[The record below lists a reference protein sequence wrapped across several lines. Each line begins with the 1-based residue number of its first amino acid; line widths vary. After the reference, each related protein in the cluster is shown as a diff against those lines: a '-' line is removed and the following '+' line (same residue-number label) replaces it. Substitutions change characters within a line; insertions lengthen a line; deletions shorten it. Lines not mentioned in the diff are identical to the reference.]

1 MAKKITTEQIQKM
14 YEIMYTIRR
23 FEQEGVRLYRQ
34 GLIRGYYHPYWGEE
48 AIAVG
53 VCSNL
58 NQNDYV
64 ASTHRG
70 HGHCIAWGASVDRM
84 FAELLGKKTGFCQG
98 LGGSMHIADVTR
110 GNLGA
115 NGIVGS
121 GVPIAVGAALGAKIR
136 KENRV
141 ATVFV
146 SDGGTNIGSFSEGL
160 NLAGAYNLPVLFV
173 IENNQYAVSSPIED
187 STREY
192 MLYKRG
198 LGYGVPG
205 ERVDGNNVVEVYL
218 AAQKAIQRIRIGKGP
233 YIIEGLTFR
242 QSGHHVN
249 DPGAYMPKEKLDH
262 YLKHDPLTIC
272 KNYMLAEK
280 IHKDDITVIEDA
292 VEKIIKKGI
301 QFAMSSEEMTEA
313 EFLKFSEAY

>member
-1 MAKKITTEQIQKM
+1 MKKHSKELVAQM
-14 YEIMYTIRR
+14 YKTIYTIRR
-23 FEQEGVRLYRQ
+23 FEQEGVKLYRQ

-53 VCSNL
+53 ICSAL
-58 NQNDYV
+58 TDQDYV
-64 ASTHRG
+64 ASSHRG
-70 HGHCIAWGASVDRM
+70 HGHCIAWGAGLDRM
-84 FAELLGKKTGFCQG
+84 FAELLGKKTGYCSG
-98 LGGSMHIADVTR
+98 MGGSMHIADVTK

-121 GVPIAVGAALGAKIR
+121 GVPIAVGAALGARIR

-160 NLAGAYNLPVLFV
+160 NLAAAFRLPVLFV
-173 IENNQYAVSSPIED
+173 IENNQYAVSTPIED
-187 STREY
+187 STGEPE
-192 MLYKRG
+192 LYKRG

-205 ERVDGNNVVEVYL
+205 ERVDGNNVLEVYE
-218 AAQKAIQRIRIGKGP
+218 AAVKAVKKCRAGEGP

-249 DPGAYMPKEKLDH
+249 DPGTYLPKEKVD
-262 YLKHDPLTIC
+262 YYITHDPIKIC
-272 KNYMLAEK
+272 NKIMLEYGWNES
-280 IHKDDITVIEDA
+280 DIQDIENQ
-292 VEKIIKKGI
+292 VEKEIDQGI
-301 QFAMSSEEMTEA
+301 DFARTSEEMSES
-313 EFLKFSEAY
+313 EFLTFIEAY